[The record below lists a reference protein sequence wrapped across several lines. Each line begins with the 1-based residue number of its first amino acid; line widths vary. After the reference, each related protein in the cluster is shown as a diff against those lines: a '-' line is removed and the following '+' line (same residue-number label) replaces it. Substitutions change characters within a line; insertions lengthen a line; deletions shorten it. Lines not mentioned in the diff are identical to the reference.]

1 MNEQIALS
9 QPPVPVPNSSQVS
22 AGLDSRLKTSG
33 VTCMATA
40 TKRGSIL
47 YANLCEVERGVF
59 YASYIQGDSLPNTN
73 SLPNYQ
79 VGRSAS
85 EAKQRFERNAYAI
98 GYDAVNWRES
108 IVAPAFP

>member
-1 MNEQIALS
+1 
-9 QPPVPVPNSSQVS
+9 
-22 AGLDSRLKTSG
+22 
-33 VTCMATA
+33 MATA

-108 IVAPAFP
+108 IVAPAFPALPKTTFRKPSEAFAARRSL